1 MGIDLWGLRSDREE
15 CSPFFA
21 DNKAKGHAH
30 GSAHQMPLKQ
40 KGRRDLNYGKNIR
53 VVVLMT
59 VLVLTVGFV
68 AVWINSA
75 RQRQL
80 AESVHEKDLF
90 AMDTYFSLK
99 AYGQNAE
106 SGLALCEERVRE
118 LETVLSVTAEGSDVW
133 RIDHEHR
140 VSVSEDAFVLI
151 REALQV
157 CEQTEGALDITLY
170 PVLREWGF
178 TTGEYR
184 IPDREVLEGLLK
196 AVDYRRVEL
205 EEQTRL
211 VTVPAEAQIDLGA
224 VAKGY
229 TGDALIQVLRQQGVT
244 SAILDL
250 GGNVQTLGAKPDGT
264 PWRVAVRDPFDK
276 SQVAG
281 VLEINDKCV
290 ITSGGYERYFTGEDG
305 QIYWHILD
313 PADGEPARNGLVSV
327 TVVGEQGVRCDA
339 LSTALFVMGKERATA
354 FWRQQGDFDIILV
367 TEDGEL
373 ILTEGLKDCFE
384 SAAGWAER
392 VAYIQ

>member
-1 MGIDLWGLRSDREE
+1 
-15 CSPFFA
+15 
-21 DNKAKGHAH
+21 
-30 GSAHQMPLKQ
+30 
-40 KGRRDLNYGKNIR
+40 
-53 VVVLMT
+53 
-59 VLVLTVGFV
+59 
-68 AVWINSA
+68 
-75 RQRQL
+75 
-80 AESVHEKDLF
+80 
-90 AMDTYFSLK
+90 MDTYFGLK
-99 AYGQNAE
+99 AYGQNGEA
-106 SGLALCEERVRE
+106 GLTLCEERVRE
-118 LETVLSVTAEGSDVW
+118 LEAVLSVTAEGSDVW

-140 VSVSEDAFVLI
+140 VSVSEDTFVLI

-157 CEQTEGALDITLY
+157 CEQTDGALDITLY
-170 PVLREWGF
+170 PVLWEWGF

-184 IPDREVLEGLLK
+184 IPDRGVLDGLLK
-196 AVDYRRVEL
+196 AVDYQRVEL

-229 TGDALIQVLRQQGVT
+229 TGDALIEVLRQQGVT

-250 GGNVQTLGAKPDGT
+250 GGNVQTLGVKPDGT

-313 PADGEPARNGLVSV
+313 SADGEPAHNGLVSV
-327 TVVGEQGVRCDA
+327 TVVGERGVRCDA
-339 LSTALFVMGKERATA
+339 LSTALFVMGKEKAAA
-354 FWRQQGDFDIILV
+354 FWRQQRDFDMILV
-367 TEDGEL
+367 TEGGDL
-373 ILTEGLKDCFE
+373 ILTEGLRDCFE

-392 VAYIQ
+392 VAYIH